1 MRSDEFDQVRGLGLF
16 AGWHAERIETLLR
29 ASFLQRFPAQVELVH
44 EGQRADFL
52 HIVVE
57 GHVEVFARY
66 RDRETTVAILG
77 PSQSFILAAVMTDQP
92 YLKSARTL
100 SPSRILMLPSEMVR
114 SLFDTEPAF
123 AKAISV
129 ELAVAYRSAI
139 QELKNQKLRSNLE
152 RLANWVI
159 RTEREQGGHGTLEL
173 NFDKRVLAS
182 RLGMAPEVL
191 SRSFAALAA
200 YDVGVNGRRIT
211 IGDREAL
218 MQLARPDALIDDPE
232 T

>member
-1 MRSDEFDQVRGLGLF
+1 MRIEEIDQVRGLALF
-16 AGWHAERIETLLR
+16 QGCDPERIESLLR
-29 ASFLQRFPAQVELVH
+29 ASFLQRFPAQVELLH
-44 EGQRADFL
+44 ESERADFL
-52 HIVVE
+52 HVVVE

-66 RDRETTVAILG
+66 RDRETTVAVLG
-77 PSQSFILAAVMTDQP
+77 PSQTFILAAVMTDKP

-114 SLFDTEPAF
+114 SLFDAEPAF
-123 AKAISV
+123 ATAIAV
-129 ELAVAYRSAI
+129 ELAHAYRDAI
-139 QELKNQKLRSNLE
+139 KELKNQKLRSNLE

-159 RTEREQGGHGTLEL
+159 RTEREQGGQGTLEL
-173 NFDKRVLAS
+173 TFDKRVLAS

-200 YDVGVNGRRIT
+200 YDVGVTGRRIT

-232 T
+232 I

>member
-1 MRSDEFDQVRGLGLF
+1 MRSDEIDQVKGMALF
-16 AGWHAERIETLLR
+16 AGCDAQRIETLLR

-44 EGQRADFL
+44 ESERPDFL
-52 HIVVE
+52 HVVVE
-57 GHVEVFARY
+57 GQVEVFARY
-66 RDRETTVAILG
+66 RERETTVAILERN
-77 PSQSFILAAVMTDQP
+77 QMFILAAVMTDKP

-100 SPSRILMLPSEMVR
+100 SPSRILMMPAEMVR
-114 SLFDTEPAF
+114 ALFDAEPAF
-123 AKAISV
+123 AKAIAV
-129 ELAVAYRSAI
+129 ELALAYRDAVK
-139 QELKNQKLRSNLE
+139 ELKNQKLRSNLE

-159 RTEREQGGHGTLEL
+159 RTEREQGGYGFLEL

-200 YDVGVNGRRIT
+200 YDVAVNGRRIV

-218 MQLARPDALIDDPE
+218 THLARPDPLIDDPE
-232 T
+232 L

>member
-16 AGWHAERIETLLR
+16 AGCDAERIETLLR
-29 ASFLQRFPAQVELVH
+29 ASFLQRFPAQVELLH
-44 EGQRADFL
+44 EGERADFL
-52 HIVVE
+52 HVVVE
-57 GHVEVFARY
+57 GQVEVFSRY

-77 PSQSFILAAVMTDQP
+77 PNQSFILAAVMTDQP

-114 SLFDTEPAF
+114 ALFDAEPAF

-129 ELAVAYRSAI
+129 ELDFAYRSAI
-139 QELKNQKLRSNLE
+139 KELKNQKLRSNLE
-152 RLANWVI
+152 RLANWVL
-159 RTEREQGGHGTLEL
+159 RTEREQGGQGTLEL

-200 YDVGVNGRRIT
+200 YDVSVNGRRIT

-218 MQLARPDALIDDPE
+218 MHLARPDALIDDPE
-232 T
+232 S